1 MNNKIKIISGAL
13 VIVVCTLIGVLRLK
27 DNPQKEEVSVE
38 PTQYMQEMSVDLK
51 AGREELGDEGSGLAL
66 ESNLNAAQ
74 EKAQSALE
82 GNGQDASQGAAQNM
96 SQGPTQGTLK
106 DTSPGPMQ
114 GTSKGALQGTAQ
126 NEPQK
131 VVVHVCGCVEKP
143 GVYTLTEDD
152 RIVDA
157 VNKAGGFTEE
167 AAADYLNLA
176 NPLVDGCKIYVPSKD
191 EVAVNMSP
199 KDTMGADGT
208 TEAAASTSIPSKNA
222 VSVSVPSKDAVSAS
236 VPSKDAVSAVSANRD
251 YIELPVLSETKQ
263 EMTADTED
271 TGNALVN
278 LNTASKEELMTLPG
292 VGESKALKIITY
304 REENGG
310 FNAIEDIMNI
320 TGIKEKMFDKIKDHI
335 TV

>member
-27 DNPQKEEVSVE
+27 DNPQKEKVSVE

-66 ESNLNAAQ
+66 KSNLNAAQ
-74 EKAQSALE
+74 EKAQSALK
-82 GNGQDASQGAAQNM
+82 GNGQDVSQGAAQNM

-106 DTSPGPMQ
+106 DTSQGPMQ
-114 GTSKGALQGTAQ
+114 GTSKDTSQDTAQ

-208 TEAAASTSIPSKNA
+208 TETAASTSIPSKNA
-222 VSVSVPSKDAVSAS
+222 VSVSVPSKDAVSA
-236 VPSKDAVSAVSANRD
+236 NRD

-263 EMTADTED
+263 EMTAVTED

>member
-27 DNPQKEEVSVE
+27 DNPQKEKVSVE

-51 AGREELGDEGSGLAL
+51 AGREELGDEGSGIAL
-66 ESNLNAAQ
+66 ESNLNA
-74 EKAQSALE
+74 
-82 GNGQDASQGAAQNM
+82 
-96 SQGPTQGTLK
+96 
-106 DTSPGPMQ
+106 
-114 GTSKGALQGTAQ
+114 AQ

-157 VNKAGGFTEE
+157 VDKAGGFTEE

-208 TEAAASTSIPSKNA
+208 TEAAASTSIPSK
-222 VSVSVPSKDAVSAS
+222 DAVS
-236 VPSKDAVSAVSANRD
+236 AVSAVSANRD

-263 EMTADTED
+263 EMTAVTED

>member
-27 DNPQKEEVSVE
+27 DNPQKEKVSVE

-66 ESNLNAAQ
+66 KSNLNA
-74 EKAQSALE
+74 
-82 GNGQDASQGAAQNM
+82 
-96 SQGPTQGTLK
+96 
-106 DTSPGPMQ
+106 
-114 GTSKGALQGTAQ
+114 AQ

-152 RIVDA
+152 RILDA

-208 TEAAASTSIPSKNA
+208 TETAASTGIPSKNA
-222 VSVSVPSKDAVSAS
+222 VSVS

-263 EMTADTED
+263 EMTAVAED